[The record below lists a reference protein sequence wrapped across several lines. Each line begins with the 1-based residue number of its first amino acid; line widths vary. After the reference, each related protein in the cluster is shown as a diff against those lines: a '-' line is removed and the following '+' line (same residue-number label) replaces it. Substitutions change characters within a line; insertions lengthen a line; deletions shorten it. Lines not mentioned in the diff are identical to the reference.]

1 MRVAIIA
8 NGKVTN
14 VAEADPEL
22 AAGMGWPEIPASFG
36 IDDLYSKGQFSKP
49 SPRTLT
55 LAERSEQL
63 IPRLGQRWDA
73 EEKGG
78 TSALGWT
85 VRTDAE
91 GQAKITGGI
100 VAFTNDPTLGS
111 VPYELTPGVWLDL
124 DEPTMCAL
132 GVVVAQ
138 HVKACAARARVI
150 SEAIQ
155 AASTPAAMDAVEAE
169 IEVRW
174 PE

>member
-1 MRVAIIA
+1 MTFAVIQ

-14 VAEADPEL
+14 IAEANPEF
-22 AAGMGWPEIPASFG
+22 AANQGWPEVPDGFG
-36 IDDLYSKGQFSKP
+36 IGDIYRNGQFSKP
-49 SPRTLT
+49 AAPSLT
-55 LAERSEQL
+55 LAERREQL
-63 IPRLGQRWDA
+63 MPRLGKRWDA

-111 VPYELTPGVWLDL
+111 VPYELTPGMWLDL

-150 SEAIQ
+150 SGAIQ
-155 AASTPAAMDAVEAE
+155 AATTHAAMDAAEAE
-169 IEVRW
+169 IEVGW
-174 PE
+174 PV